1 MEFGRQGLHRGERVI
16 CITVL
21 GDELASDFCGTQ
33 TGIEPCR
40 AKLRISLTLTIDN
53 GFHITQQG
61 GQVGF
66 HGLAP
71 TGGKGIQ
78 ARETT
83 FHLMGALTDGHP
95 APAEFTFRTSLST

>member
-1 MEFGRQGLHRGERVI
+1 MEFGRQGLHRGERGI
-16 CITVL
+16 RITVL

-33 TGIEPCR
+33 TGREPCR

-53 GFHITQQG
+53 GLHITQPG
-61 GQVGF
+61 GQGGF

-83 FHLMGALTDGHP
+83 CHLMGALTDGHP
-95 APAEFTFRTSLST
+95 APAEFPFRTALST